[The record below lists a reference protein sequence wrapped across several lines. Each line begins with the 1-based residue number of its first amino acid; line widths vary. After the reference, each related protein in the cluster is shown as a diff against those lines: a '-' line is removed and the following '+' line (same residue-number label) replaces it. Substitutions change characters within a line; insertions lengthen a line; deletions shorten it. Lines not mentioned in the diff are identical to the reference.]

1 MGEPHLF
8 RSLDDKVTSGVERA
22 LGHVCQLRMRLVL
35 EDTLV
40 TSKHDGKS
48 TDGLSSTLDDLLASR
63 VLDVDENLGGVR
75 RVSQATLVRRDL
87 SVDGFGVRAFWLTDP
102 DVRVLQPE
110 ARIDVRRDLGVGLE
124 DLLQLDVDELGKG
137 KRRLE
142 SASARQ
148 KGGSNLYRKR
158 TTSRKKIFKSVRC

>member
-1 MGEPHLF
+1 MTDAMTSPFLGSVSTMIRFFDICSWTRMTCESSHRQSAKCFQRKEQRVGEPHLF
-8 RSLDDKVTSGVERA
+8 RSLNDKVASWVERA
-22 LGHVCQLRMRLVL
+22 LGHVCQLRMRLVF

-40 TSKHDGKS
+40 TSKHNGQS

-63 VLDVDENLGGVR
+63 VLDVDEDLGGVR

-110 ARIDVRRDLGVGLE
+110 ARIDV
-124 DLLQLDVDELGKG
+124 
-137 KRRLE
+137 
-142 SASARQ
+142 
-148 KGGSNLYRKR
+148 
-158 TTSRKKIFKSVRC
+158 